1 MKFTIHNIP
10 DKRTKQWYLFLEYT
24 AHACTWIQLISDIQD
39 VKDILVRIQHKQFE
53 FSTDL
58 ENLKTNQT
66 GETRLTIVTT
76 VNIYRSL
83 PKVENIYLYTKKYT
97 ARKHLYHNEKYIS
110 LLKYLF
116 APQQKRKPSFFNH
129 LSSVW

>member
-1 MKFTIHNIP
+1 M
-10 DKRTKQWYLFLEYT
+10 
-24 AHACTWIQLISDIQD
+24 QLISDVQD

-83 PKVENIYLYTKKYT
+83 PKVENIYLYTKKIYRWET
-97 ARKHLYHNEKYIS
+97 FIS
-110 LLKYLF
+110 
-116 APQQKRKPSFFNH
+116 
-129 LSSVW
+129 

>member
-1 MKFTIHNIP
+1 M
-10 DKRTKQWYLFLEYT
+10 
-24 AHACTWIQLISDIQD
+24 QLISDVQD

-83 PKVENIYLYTKKYT
+83 PKVENIYLYTKKNIP
-97 ARKHLYHNEKYIS
+97 LGNIYIIT
-110 LLKYLF
+110 KNIY
-116 APQQKRKPSFFNH
+116 RY
-129 LSSVW
+129 

>member
-1 MKFTIHNIP
+1 M
-10 DKRTKQWYLFLEYT
+10 
-24 AHACTWIQLISDIQD
+24 QLISDVQD

-76 VNIYRSL
+76 VNIYHCQ
-83 PKVENIYLYTKKYT
+83 KVENIYNYEKNILLGNIYVITKNIYRYIKKYSHQYRN
-97 ARKHLYHNEKYIS
+97 ANLI
-110 LLKYLF
+110 L
-116 APQQKRKPSFFNH
+116 
-129 LSSVW
+129 

>member
-1 MKFTIHNIP
+1 M
-10 DKRTKQWYLFLEYT
+10 
-24 AHACTWIQLISDIQD
+24 QLISDVQD

-76 VNIYRSL
+76 VNIY
-83 PKVENIYLYTKKYT
+83 
-97 ARKHLYHNEKYIS
+97 HC
-110 LLKYLF
+110 
-116 APQQKRKPSFFNH
+116 
-129 LSSVW
+129 

>member
-1 MKFTIHNIP
+1 M
-10 DKRTKQWYLFLEYT
+10 
-24 AHACTWIQLISDIQD
+24 QLISDVQD

-83 PKVENIYLYTKKYT
+83 PKVENIYLYTKRNIPLGNIHIITKNIY
-97 ARKHLYHNEKYIS
+97 RY
-110 LLKYLF
+110 
-116 APQQKRKPSFFNH
+116 
-129 LSSVW
+129 